1 MPYVDLPFPKENVDI
16 DEGHAHLCNLCPHL
30 PPPLREAAEGN
41 PSLLA
46 YLHLVP
52 TGEMGV
58 PKYFPELS
66 RKLQELKPRNL
77 IYPIKGEL
85 FVHIYPD
92 PGGQRDWYVSI
103 EPITTV
109 NLPQEVLEAVE
120 RRLLD
125 VAEEVGRAKTP
136 EEKKQLFRD
145 ALDRICVVKKG
156 AANGVDDDEVQGNGS
171 NGNGNGKRKRS
182 GRRLFGGKAERIRV
196 TAQQLEGIKYLVA
209 RDKVGVGALEPLLL
223 DPYIE
228 DISCSGIGN
237 IFIEHKIFKSLKTS
251 ISFSSMD
258 DLDEFVIQL
267 GERIKKPVSLR
278 APIVDAVLP
287 DGSRINIVYGRD
299 VSKRGSNFTIR
310 KFSDTPYSVLNLI
323 EFGTLDYTMAGY
335 LSIVLGEGM
344 NLFVSGETASGKTTT
359 LNAITT
365 FIPPDN
371 KIVSIED
378 TPELQVPH
386 PNWIREMTKG
396 SQDEGGGGVTMFDLL
411 KAALRQRPDFILIG
425 EIRGAEGAIAFQ
437 AMQTGHSV
445 MSTFHAA
452 SVEKLIQRV
461 TGNPINVPKTYLD
474 NLNIVVIQSA
484 VKLPN
489 GKIGRRIMSINEIIG
504 YDSSSG
510 SFSFVEVFRWDP
522 VKDVFLFT
530 GNMNSYILEQKI
542 ALRRGIPPSKL
553 KTIYAEVRRRARILE
568 RLHKEKG
575 VRDFYELLR
584 VLAEAQRRGLF

>member
-1 MPYVDLPFPKENVDI
+1 MAYVDLPFPKESVDI
-16 DEGHAHLCNLCPHL
+16 DDNHSGTCSLCPHL
-30 PPPLREAAEGN
+30 PAPLREVAEKT
-41 PSLLA
+41 PELLA

-52 TGEMGV
+52 TGDLGV
-58 PKYFPELS
+58 PTYFPELS
-66 RKLQELKPRNL
+66 RKLADLKPLNL
-77 IYPIKGEL
+77 IYPIKEGL

-92 PGGQRDWYVSI
+92 TCGQRDWYIAI

-109 NLPQEVLEAVE
+109 DLDPAKMVEVEKK
-120 RRLLD
+120 LLD
-125 VAEEVGRAKTP
+125 VAEEIGKVKTP
-136 EEKKQLFRD
+136 EEKKEVFRD
-145 ALDRICVVKKG
+145 ALDRICVVKK
-156 AANGVDDDEVQGNGS
+156 NGS
-171 NGNGNGKRKRS
+171 GSGDRKGDGKGDGQSRKRS
-182 GRRLFGGKAERIRV
+182 LFGSRAERIKV
-196 TAQQLEGIKYLVA
+196 TARELEGIKYLVI
-209 RDKVGVGALEPLLL
+209 RDKVGVGVLHPLLM

-228 DISCSGIGN
+228 DISCSGVGN

-251 ISFSSMD
+251 IAFSSMD
-258 DLDEFVIQL
+258 DLDAFVVRL
-267 GERIKKPVSLR
+267 GDRISRPVSLR

-310 KFSDTPYSVLNLI
+310 KFSDSPYSILHLI
-323 EFGTLDYTMAGY
+323 EFGTLDYTMAAY

-344 NLFVSGETASGKTTT
+344 NLFVAGETASGKTTT

-365 FIPPDN
+365 FISPDD

-396 SQDEGGGGVTMFDLL
+396 SQDDTGGGVTMFDLL
-411 KAALRQRPDFILIG
+411 KAALRQRPDFIIIG
-425 EIRGAEGAIAFQ
+425 EIRGAEGAVAFQ

-452 SVEKLIQRV
+452 TVEKLIQRI
-461 TGNPINVPKTYLD
+461 TGNPISVPKAYMD
-474 NLNIVVIQSA
+474 NLNVVVIQSA
-484 VKLPN
+484 VKLPD
-489 GKIGRRIMSINEIIG
+489 GRLGRRIMSINEIIG
-504 YDSSSG
+504 YDPTSG
-510 SFSFVEVFRWDP
+510 SFSFVEIFRWDP
-522 VKDVFLFT
+522 VKDVFEFP
-530 GNMNSYILEQKI
+530 GEMNSYLLEQKI
-542 ALRRGIPPSKL
+542 AARRGIPPSKL